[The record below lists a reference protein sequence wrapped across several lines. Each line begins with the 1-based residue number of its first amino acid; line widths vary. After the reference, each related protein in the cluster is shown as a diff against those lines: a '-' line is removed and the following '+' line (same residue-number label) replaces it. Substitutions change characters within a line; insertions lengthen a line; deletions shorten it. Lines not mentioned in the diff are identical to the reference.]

1 MFSGTVSLSLPL
13 IDMLSESIVA
23 PPSPSRALVAVL
35 ATDVVRAKPFSPF
48 LVSHA
53 GRCSSFE
60 GRSFSVS
67 AGPSVASHWSRCPFP
82 GRLQVMPAP
91 CRRCS
96 SFGFCLIHEV
106 ARPRISKGLVSDGG
120 SSGVGPHAVSCF
132 MPEGPALST
141 SGYLAI
147 VPNVPCALAT
157 KAQRRSPGNND

>member
-1 MFSGTVSLSLPL
+1 
-13 IDMLSESIVA
+13 MLSESIVA

-141 SGYLAI
+141 SPCNCAE
-147 VPNVPCALAT
+147 CALCVGNEGTTAL
-157 KAQRRSPGNND
+157 AREQRLAPCRIEAELVGERF